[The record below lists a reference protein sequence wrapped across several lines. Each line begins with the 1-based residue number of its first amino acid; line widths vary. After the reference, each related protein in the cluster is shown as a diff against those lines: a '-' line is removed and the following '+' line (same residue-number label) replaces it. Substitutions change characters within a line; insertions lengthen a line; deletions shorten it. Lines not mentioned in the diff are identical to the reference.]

1 LLQPGWYDDLV
12 ARASRTY
19 LSIQELSDGPDSPER
34 EAALKALHESQGGT
48 FLPLARALQLSS
60 KQ

>member
-1 LLQPGWYDDLV
+1 L

-19 LSIQELSDGPDSPER
+19 SAIQELADGPDSPER
-34 EAALKALHESQGGT
+34 AAALKALYESQGGT